1 MNAFKNRIISLDMP
15 VSLSADECSNV
26 KIFYDK
32 YTNIKCE
39 DYDGEFTVG
48 FNADMYIS
56 PSPGWFF
63 SCRDVR
69 YDV

>member
-1 MNAFKNRIISLDMP
+1 MNAFKDRIISLDMP
-15 VSLSADECSNV
+15 VSVSADEYCNV
-26 KIFYDK
+26 KIYYDK

-39 DYDGEFTVG
+39 DYDGDFTVE
-48 FNADMYIS
+48 FNTDMYSS
-56 PSPGWFF
+56 PSSGWFF

>member
-1 MNAFKNRIISLDMP
+1 MP
-15 VSLSADECSNV
+15 VSVLAYEYCNE

-32 YTNIKCE
+32 YTNIQCE
-39 DYDGEFTVG
+39 DYDCEFTVE
-48 FNADMYIS
+48 FNLDMYSS
-56 PSPGWFF
+56 PSAGWFF

>member
-1 MNAFKNRIISLDMP
+1 MNAFKDRIISLDMP
-15 VSLSADECSNV
+15 VSVSADECCNV

-39 DYDGEFTVG
+39 DYDGEFTVE
-48 FNADMYIS
+48 FNADMYSS
-56 PSPGWFF
+56 PSAGWFF
-63 SCRDVR
+63 SCRGVR